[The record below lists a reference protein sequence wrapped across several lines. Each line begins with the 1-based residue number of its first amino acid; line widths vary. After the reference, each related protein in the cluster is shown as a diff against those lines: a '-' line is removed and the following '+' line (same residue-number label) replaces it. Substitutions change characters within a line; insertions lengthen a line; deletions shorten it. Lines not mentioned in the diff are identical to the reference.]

1 MSNSPVEN
9 LTTRERILNKAAEQA
24 RAEGLDSISVNK
36 LMRSVNLTHGGFYG
50 HFASRSELVAEAL
63 ERALVDGEANARAA
77 AAQGKPRDFASM
89 VKSYLSRGHR
99 DSRQSGCAISAL
111 AAEVSRSD
119 EAARKVMETHIEA
132 YFKQVGAALPDHD
145 EQHAMVAVSAMV
157 GALMLSRVYTDTKR
171 SDQLLNQVKAF
182 LTDSFGSGK

>member
-1 MSNSPVEN
+1 MNNAPVET

-24 RAEGLDSISVNK
+24 REGGLDSISVNK

-50 HFASRSELVAEAL
+50 HFASRSDLVAEAL
-63 ERALVDGEANARAA
+63 ERALVDGESTARAT
-77 AAQGKPRDFASM
+77 AQGKPRDFAAM

-99 DSRQSGCAISAL
+99 DSRHSGCAISAL

-119 EAARKVMETHIEA
+119 EAARKVMEAHIEA
-132 YFKQVGAALPDHD
+132 YFSQVSAALPDHD
-145 EQHAMVAVSAMV
+145 EKHAMVAVSAMV

-171 SDQLLNQVKAF
+171 SDQLLSRVKEF
-182 LTDSFGSGK
+182 LTHSFGNGK